1 MTITKKAI
9 DRRTVLRGLGVS
21 VALPLLDAMVPALTA
36 FQKTAAKPV
45 NRFGAVYVPNGI
57 MMREWT
63 PSAEG
68 SAFEFT
74 SILKPLEPFR
84 DRLLVL
90 SGLNSTP
97 PAKQSELRES
107 MPGPVLGF

>member
-1 MTITKKAI
+1 MIITRKAMN
-9 DRRTVLRGLGVS
+9 RRAVLRGLGTG

-36 FQKTAAKPV
+36 FQKTVAKPV
-45 NRFGAVYVPNGI
+45 NRFGAVYVPNG
-57 MMREWT
+57 MMMAHWT

-74 SILKPLEPFR
+74 PILKPLEPFR
-84 DRLLVL
+84 DRLVVL

-97 PAKQSELRES
+97 PARQ
-107 MPGPVLGF
+107 GAVGVHA

>member
-1 MTITKKAI
+1 MIVTKRAI
-9 DRRTVLRGLGVS
+9 DRRSVLRGLGVS

-57 MMREWT
+57 VMPQWT

-68 SAFEFT
+68 GAFEFT
-74 SILKPLEPFR
+74 PTLKPLEPFR

-97 PAKQSELRES
+97 PARQAGAVGVHAR
-107 MPGPVLGF
+107 